1 MKAFCIFIVV
11 FLAAGIYS
19 AAGQDLIVQR
29 DGSMIEAMVVEI
41 SPMEIRYR
49 NFGHLDG
56 PIFVIM
62 AADVLSIRFEN
73 GMIHTI
79 DAPPAP
85 VAAAPAGAGPPA
97 AGGATQPAQR
107 NNFVSG
113 NLGYLASGNTGG
125 AFGLNFERMF
135 ERVSWGAGFTF
146 VTGQHVTGGSLSGS
160 FKFFPAPIFFLGA
173 NLGFSYRSVTFQRW
187 EPNWFAWGGSMVDY
201 TINTFGGAFTPEI
214 GFRLGGRGMAF
225 FADLSLAAPMHLSGG
240 GNTEVNVQP
249 SIRLGGAW

>member
-1 MKAFCIFIVV
+1 MKSFCIFTVV

-41 SPMEIRYR
+41 SPTEIRYR

-79 DAPPAP
+79 DAPPA
-85 VAAAPAGAGPPA
+85 AAAPAGVAGAGPPA
-97 AGGATQPAQR
+97 AAGAAQPAQR

-113 NLGYLASGNTGG
+113 NLGYLASGTTGG

-146 VTGQHVTGGSLSGS
+146 ITGQIVTGGSLTGS

-173 NLGFSYRSVTFQRW
+173 NLGFSYRHFDL
-187 EPNWFAWGGSMVDY
+187 GGHLDY
-201 TINTFGGAFTPEI
+201 QIFGGAFTPEI
-214 GFRLGGRGMAF
+214 GFRLGGRAHAF
-225 FADLSLAAPMHLSGG
+225 FADLSIAAPLHLGG
-240 GNTEVNVQP
+240 GGADINVQP

>member
-1 MKAFCIFIVV
+1 
-11 FLAAGIYS
+11 
-19 AAGQDLIVQR
+19 R

-41 SPMEIRYR
+41 SPTEIRYR

-79 DAPPAP
+79 DAPP

-97 AGGATQPAQR
+97 AGGAAQTGQR
-107 NNFVSG
+107 NNFLSG
-113 NLGYLASGNTGG
+113 NLGYLGGSNTGA

-135 ERVSWGAGFTF
+135 QRVSWGAGFTF
-146 VTGQHVTGGSLSGS
+146 ITGDWVTGGSLTGS

-173 NLGFSYRSVTFQRW
+173 NLGFSYRSVTFPQW
-187 EPNWFAWGGSMVDY
+187 QSHGGGHWQEVWVDDGFGGWFQHQWIPGGGHWANV
-201 TINTFGGAFTPEI
+201 TNNTFGGAFTPEL

-225 FADLSLAAPMHLSGG
+225 FTDLSIAAPVHLGG
-240 GNTEVNVQP
+240 GNTAVSVQP